1 MLTFTVFENHKKS
14 HFSII
19 VTTLALPISY
29 LRSRGRHPVSSS
41 SVSQVRSA
49 WPGCYIFHMWQ
60 LFVLLMC
67 LEAVRERKTVGTGSQ
82 ACLPQYFSAINW
94 RWKPTVVVSSLRKCP
109 NLVVVKKEEE
119 EETFS
124 PLLFVTST
132 IDVARLIQSTSILPE
147 SQKPSWLVPRPIS
160 FSSSRGSST
169 KENVTRDSDELREVP
184 EHINIQLDQT

>member
-1 MLTFTVFENHKKS
+1 MLTFTVFENHITKS
-14 HFSII
+14 LILQYFSII

-94 RWKPTVVVSSLRKCP
+94 RWKPTVVVSFLWENCP
-109 NLVVVKKEEE
+109 NFVVLRVPNNR
-119 EETFS
+119 TRIFLYQFS
-124 PLLFVTST
+124 SGQIKMSHSIHMLSIQ
-132 IDVARLIQSTSILPE
+132 IDTKSLWIGYSTSNC
-147 SQKPSWLVPRPIS
+147 PSLQAIWKRVFQYVSLKDAVR
-160 FSSSRGSST
+160 
-169 KENVTRDSDELREVP
+169 L
-184 EHINIQLDQT
+184 LDTIE

>member
-94 RWKPTVVVSSLRKCP
+94 RWKPTVVVSFLWENCPNFVVLRVPNNRTRIFLYQFSSGQIKMSHSIHILSIQIDTASLAFVGSTTSNCPSLRAKWNGFPLCTFIRYFR
-109 NLVVVKKEEE
+109 VV
-119 EETFS
+119 
-124 PLLFVTST
+124 
-132 IDVARLIQSTSILPE
+132 
-147 SQKPSWLVPRPIS
+147 
-160 FSSSRGSST
+160 
-169 KENVTRDSDELREVP
+169 
-184 EHINIQLDQT
+184 